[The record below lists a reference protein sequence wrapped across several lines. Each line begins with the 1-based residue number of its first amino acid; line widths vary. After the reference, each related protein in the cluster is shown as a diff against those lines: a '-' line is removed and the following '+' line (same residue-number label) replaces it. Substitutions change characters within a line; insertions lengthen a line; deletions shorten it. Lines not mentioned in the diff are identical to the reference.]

1 MASHCS
7 QLLSQTKSLSSSE
20 IERDRFDVLDCQDNA
35 EELTEPNWCCEVL
48 SSLLQDPSTHDVMFV
63 TSDGGSV
70 SGHKAILATSSPV
83 FHTMFIDNVHN
94 SEEMEI
100 SLPLVDVE
108 TFTSLLNYIY
118 TGKVAVNSAT
128 CLDMLGAAMHFKITS
143 LVLKLI
149 VFTTVSLDCSNAIS
163 IATFAC
169 ERNCSQLLDS
179 CLKYMCVNA
188 SDIVHDP
195 DFIEL
200 PHEVVLALCK
210 SSDLNVSEIDLFLA
224 VNKWQQHNQKIA
236 KAVTK
241 NIFRE
246 IRYPLISSIDLVR
259 KVAPTNM
266 ADPSLYTAALEYH
279 IDASLYRGPISQLVS
294 RKCHKV
300 TSLDRIEAE
309 HAQGILCSKFATF
322 E

>member
-20 IERDRFDVLDCQDNA
+20 RDRFDVLDSQGNA
-35 EELTEPNWCCEVL
+35 EELIEPNWCCEVL

-70 SGHKAILATSSPV
+70 SGHKAILAASSPV
-83 FHTMFIDNVHN
+83 FHTMFIDNVYT

-100 SLPLVDVE
+100 SLPLVDAE
-108 TFTSLLNYIY
+108 TFTSVLNYIY

-128 CLDMLGAAMHFKITS
+128 CLDMMGAAMHFKITS

-149 VFTTVSLDCSNAIS
+149 TFTTASLDCSNVIS

-179 CLKYMCVNA
+179 CLKYMCANA
-188 SDIVHDP
+188 SDVVHGT

-200 PHEVVLALCK
+200 PHEIVLSLCK

-224 VNKWQQHNQKIA
+224 VNVWQQHNQKIA

-246 IRYPLISSIDLVR
+246 IRYPLISNTDLVR
-259 KVAPTNM
+259 KVAPTEM

-279 IDASLYRGPISQLVS
+279 IDASLYRGPISQLVP

-309 HAQGILCSKFATF
+309 HDQGIVV
-322 E
+322 